1 MEVWQTLRK
10 NAEDGARQLVSEF
23 GDRLLTA
30 AAVLCRDDHLAEDL
44 VFRTFDQAVKKIRQ
58 YHPTGDFYNW
68 LYTIL
73 LNFWRMDVRKKKL
86 NIVYMGATEDLPP
99 TTYEVAPE
107 PIGRASDE
115 DVRRALDELPTQ
127 TRDVVVLKYFKG
139 LPVEDISRLLDIPE
153 GTVKSRLFNARKVL
167 CAALSKTERNLLRKE
182 VQND

>member
-10 NAEDGARQLVSEF
+10 NTESGARQLVSEF
-23 GDRLLTA
+23 GDRLFAA

-58 YHPTGDFYNW
+58 YQPTGDFYNW

-73 LNFWRMDVRKKKL
+73 LNFWRMDIRKRKL
-86 NIVYMGATEDLPP
+86 DIVYMGATEDLPP
-99 TTYEVAPE
+99 TMYEMTPE

-115 DVRRALDELPTQ
+115 DVRQALNELPTQ
-127 TRDVVVLKYFKG
+127 TRDVVVLKYFKD
-139 LPVEDISRLLDIPE
+139 LPVEEISRLLDIPE

-167 CAALSKTERNLLRKE
+167 CAALSKGRKQSSQERGTK
-182 VQND
+182 